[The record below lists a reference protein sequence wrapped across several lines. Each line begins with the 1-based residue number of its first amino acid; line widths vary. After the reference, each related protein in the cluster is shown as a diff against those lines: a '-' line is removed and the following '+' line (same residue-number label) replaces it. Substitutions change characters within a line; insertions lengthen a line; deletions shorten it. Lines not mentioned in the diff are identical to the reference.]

1 MSVVKYSIVSTRRAN
16 ARVSYKPHTSLH
28 VGVVLKRPVLNESE
42 IYRRLKERERETR
55 RDRGKISREIKRERV
70 RKREGNMTRESEIKR
85 EISRFIK
92 IKNIKKQNLL
102 YGCFKNDPHKR

>member
-1 MSVVKYSIVSTRRAN
+1 MFREGEYTVQR
-16 ARVSYKPHTSLH
+16 
-28 VGVVLKRPVLNESE
+28 
-42 IYRRLKERERETR
+42 ERERE
-55 RDRGKISREIKRERV
+55 
-70 RKREGNMTRESEIKR
+70 R

>member
-1 MSVVKYSIVSTRRAN
+1 MCRDQKEGWTLDSM
-16 ARVSYKPHTSLH
+16 
-28 VGVVLKRPVLNESE
+28 
-42 IYRRLKERERETR
+42 KERDAEM
-55 RDRGKISREIKRERV
+55 KRKQECL
-70 RKREGNMTRESEIKR
+70 EGDTGRKR